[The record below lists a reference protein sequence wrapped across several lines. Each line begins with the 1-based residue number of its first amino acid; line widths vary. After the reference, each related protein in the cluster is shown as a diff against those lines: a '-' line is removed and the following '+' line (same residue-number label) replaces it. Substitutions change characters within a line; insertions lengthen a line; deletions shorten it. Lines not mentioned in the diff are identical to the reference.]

1 MTTQSIDTS
10 PAPDI
15 AIPRLLGLGMGTRFL
30 IDTGQQYFNS
40 FLPIV
45 AAGLGLS
52 TVVLGRLVGLRSL
65 LGIVAPLFGV
75 LADRYGYRLMMRIA
89 LVLVAAGTLLFAA
102 NTSLAWATVAMI
114 LWGMGG
120 AGFIPTLHAYLSAR
134 LPYARRAR
142 GIGIVEYAWAL
153 ASIVGLSAAGL
164 LIAATGSWRAPLF
177 VLGIALLGA
186 VVALGQLPTARA
198 GSSTAPT
205 PKHPPLRLTRSS
217 VTQFWR
223 LGDNARSSWSL
234 IVGIGFLFFSAV
246 QIMIAH
252 GAWLSDAYGLGAAQ
266 LGTVALIFGVVDLG
280 GSGGVSLVTDR
291 LGKRRS
297 VLLGAAVAMAGYAL
311 LPVLNVG
318 LVAAVAGLA
327 VARLGFEFAIVAG
340 IPLLSEQIPAQRAK
354 VLTLSTAN
362 VSIAGA
368 LAGVSGPWLYER
380 LGVLPLAVVSLV
392 AAGLAVGLIWGW
404 VRE

>member
-1 MTTQSIDTS
+1 MATQSLDQTTT
-10 PAPDI
+10 DI
-15 AIPRLLGLGMGTRFL
+15 AMPRLIGLGVGTRL
-30 IDTGQQYFNS
+30 LNDTGTQFFNS

-45 AAGLGLS
+45 AAGLGMS

-65 LGIVAPLFGV
+65 LGIVAPLFGT
-75 LADRYGYRLMMRIA
+75 LADRYGYRLVMRVA
-89 LVLVAAGTLLFAA
+89 LAMVGVGTLLFA
-102 NTSLAWATVAMI
+102 SSSGLAWATVAMI
-114 LWGMGG
+114 VWGMGS

-153 ASIVGLSAAGL
+153 AGIVGLSAAGL

-177 VLGIALLGA
+177 VLGFALLGA
-186 VVALGQLPTARA
+186 AAVLGQLPTARA
-198 GSSTAPT
+198 PSSTAPM

-223 LGDNARSSWSL
+223 LGNNARSAWSL

-266 LGTVALIFGVVDLG
+266 LGTVALVFGFVDLG

-297 VLLGAAVAMAGYAL
+297 VLLGAAVAMVGYAL

-318 LVAAVAGLA
+318 LVAAVAGLS
-327 VARLGFEFAIVAG
+327 VARLGFEFGIVAG
-340 IPLLSEQIPAQRAK
+340 IPLLSEQIPSQRAK

-380 LGVLPLAVVSLV
+380 LGVGSLAAVSL
-392 AAGLAVGLIWGW
+392 AAGAVAFGVIWSL